1 MHQWN
6 KERINNNKNGM
17 NMKVTIIRDK
27 GEREV
32 VNREELIGLAG
43 LIQKGWREK
52 SVRHL
57 RELYHLI
64 TVERLE
70 DGRVKTNLKG
80 GIQLER
86 ICFASEFDNY
96 RGERRQLG
104 YNGLVVIEKNGLETY
119 EMAVEIRNKVS
130 RMPQTMMA
138 FLGASGKSVKIVV
151 RGELFEGKQLPEGEK
166 EIRQFHHNI
175 YETARQA
182 YQSQFG
188 MEIEYLEPRLDR
200 TVYMSADPEIYFN
213 PDAMPFYG
221 DSWGI
226 TGSW

>member
-1 MHQWN
+1 
-6 KERINNNKNGM
+6 
-17 NMKVTIIRDK
+17 MKVTIIRDK

-32 VNREELIGLAG
+32 VNREELISVAG

-52 SVRHL
+52 SVLHL

-96 RGERRQLG
+96 RGERRLLG

-119 EMAVEIRNKVS
+119 EQAVEIRNKVS
-130 RMPQTMMA
+130 RMPQTVMA

-151 RGELFEGKQLPEGEK
+151 RGELFK
-166 EIRQFHHNI
+166 ERQSKN
-175 YETARQA
+175 
-182 YQSQFG
+182 QSVDQ
-188 MEIEYLEPRLDR
+188 
-200 TVYMSADPEIYFN
+200 SADQTTPN
-213 PDAMPFYG
+213 PSYSGGETVTYRRGG
-221 DSWGI
+221 D
-226 TGSW
+226 TAVPP

>member
-1 MHQWN
+1 
-6 KERINNNKNGM
+6 M

-32 VNREELIGLAG
+32 VNREELISVAG

-52 SVRHL
+52 SVLHL

-80 GIQLER
+80 GIQ
-86 ICFASEFDNY
+86 FA
-96 RGERRQLG
+96 L
-104 YNGLVVIEKNGLETY
+104 
-119 EMAVEIRNKVS
+119 
-130 RMPQTMMA
+130 P
-138 FLGASGKSVKIVV
+138 ASSTTIA
-151 RGELFEGKQLPEGEK
+151 E
-166 EIRQFHHNI
+166 N
-175 YETARQA
+175 
-182 YQSQFG
+182 
-188 MEIEYLEPRLDR
+188 
-200 TVYMSADPEIYFN
+200 
-213 PDAMPFYG
+213 G